1 MTERLRFGAFL
12 PPVHKAGI
20 NPTLALQQDIETIT
34 WLDRCGYDEVWCGEH
49 HSAGSEIWGAPEILI
64 AAAAQH
70 TRHIK
75 LGTGVVGLAYHNPL
89 WVAERMV
96 MLDHLT
102 RGRVMLGV
110 GPGSLPSD
118 SNMIGLTPDDCR
130 RLMPDGLAIV
140 KRLLTS
146 DEPVTFRNERWNL
159 QEARLQLRPYSN
171 PLFDLAVAS
180 VASPTGP
187 KLAGRFGAG
196 LLSIGATTPEGF
208 AALAQQWGIVEEEAR
223 HHGQTVSRANWRLVG
238 MLHCAETEA
247 QARRDVAYG
256 MEHFF
261 RYLQDVAAY
270 PHMTPPGKTLDEMIA
285 TINDGGLGAIG
296 TPDRCAAQIQRLLE
310 QSGGFGA
317 FLLLAHDWAP
327 FEATKRS
334 FELMAREV
342 FPRFQGQ
349 ARATLES
356 AARAA
361 RARELL
367 STEHSAAL
375 DAASS
380 RYRAEV
386 ADRATK

>member
-12 PPVHKAGI
+12 PPLHKAGI
-20 NPTLALQQDIETIT
+20 NPTLALQQDLETIT

-49 HSAGSEIWGAPEILI
+49 HSAGSEIWGSPEILI

-75 LGTGVVGLAYHNPL
+75 LGTGVVGLAYHHPL
-89 WVAERMV
+89 WVAERLV

-118 SNMIGLTPDDCR
+118 SSMIGLDPDQCR
-130 RLMPDGLAIV
+130 RLMADGLGIV
-140 KRLLTS
+140 QRLLTS
-146 DEPVTFRNERWNL
+146 EEPVTFRNERWEL
-159 QEARLQLRPYSN
+159 HEARLQLRPYSN

-187 KLAGRFGAG
+187 KLAGKHGVG

-208 AALAQQWGIVEEEAR
+208 AALARQWEIVEGEAA
-223 HHGQTVSRANWRLVG
+223 HYGQRVSRRSWRLVG

-247 QARRDVAYG
+247 DARREVAYG
-256 MEHFF
+256 LVDFF

-270 PHMTPPGKTLDEMIA
+270 PHMTPEGRNLDEMIA

-317 FLLLAHDWAP
+317 YLLLAHNWAP

-334 FELMAREV
+334 LELLAREV

-349 ARATLES
+349 ARSTLES

-361 RARELL
+361 RLRSEL
-367 STEHSAAL
+367 SVAHSAAL
-375 DAASS
+375 DAAAL
-380 RYRAEV
+380 RYQAEV
-386 ADRATK
+386 SERSKG